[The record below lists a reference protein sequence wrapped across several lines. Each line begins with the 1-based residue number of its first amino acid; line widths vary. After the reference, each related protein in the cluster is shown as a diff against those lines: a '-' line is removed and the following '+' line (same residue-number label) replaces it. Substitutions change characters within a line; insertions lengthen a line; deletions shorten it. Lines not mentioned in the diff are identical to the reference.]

1 MIETLILL
9 LLSKSSLELLPEKL
23 CESYGIHKKIS
34 KWFLLTEAKT
44 AKIERSLISKNIS
57 NGCEVLVIFWK

>member
-1 MIETLILL
+1 MLL

-23 CESYGIHKKIS
+23 CESFAGPSGIHKNKS

-44 AKIERSLISKNIS
+44 AKIER
-57 NGCEVLVIFWK
+57 